1 MVSAEAASNFSL
13 IGCSFPQV
21 NQTLYAMDKISGL
34 SHGSWIH
41 PLEEWPSKKKS
52 GMKKQFTGHLPID
65 RGTWVTTIAK
75 ITRFWT
81 KVYCH
86 KKPICKIFNLSLSS
100 FTLTLVFD
108 RNNWVMTDLNQVIYI
123 LLHSVSMLLS
133 CCSTLLPPLCKFVG
147 CQSVYAYFR
156 KKNLYMHIVT
166 MHQSPVVW
174 YDWHGYTCFPDSH
187 IHYMTILLFNTQVMM
202 IWKMEQQRKKVTQK
216 TLFQACVQ
224 CTGVVDLKVG
234 NEEEKMTQSST
245 LFLAY
250 ANLSW
255 YINCSLTCYLL
266 PPSLQISC
274 SILFFLS
281 WCHPALEVSIGEDR
295 CQCYSE

>member
-86 KKPICKIFNLSLSS
+86 KKSICKIFNLSLSP

-108 RNNWVMTDLNQVIYI
+108 RNNWVMTDLSQVIYI

-133 CCSTLLPPLCKFVG
+133 CCSTLLRPLCKFVG
-147 CQSVYAYFR
+147 CQSVYAYR
-156 KKNLYMHIVT
+156 NY
-166 MHQSPVVW
+166 SPVTCHMKIDMGTCVSW
-174 YDWHGYTCFPDSH
+174 FSHPLHDDFNFSTHRYWLGYRGLVAEIRKLIERKASVKSLTRWSFWWHGETLEYSEGNRDPH
-187 IHYMTILLFNTQVMM
+187 PWMTISISWQLLMM
-202 IWKMEQQRKKVTQK
+202 
-216 TLFQACVQ
+216 L
-224 CTGVVDLKVG
+224 
-234 NEEEKMTQSST
+234 
-245 LFLAY
+245 
-250 ANLSW
+250 
-255 YINCSLTCYLL
+255 
-266 PPSLQISC
+266 
-274 SILFFLS
+274 
-281 WCHPALEVSIGEDR
+281 
-295 CQCYSE
+295 